1 MNPIFIDLGFIQI
14 YWYSITML
22 LAILTGSFLFYKA
35 LKRKKVSD
43 YHITNIL
50 FYAIL
55 FGILGARI
63 YYVLFNLD
71 YYLEYPIEIL
81 EVWNG
86 GLAIHGAI
94 IGGIISIFVYCKKHK
109 INILKITDAASFSVI
124 IAQAI
129 GRWGNFFNGEAHGGI
144 TTLEKLES
152 MLIPNFIIKGMY
164 IEGNYYIP
172 TFYYE
177 FLWNI
182 LGFIVLFTIYKKYKK
197 LKTGMLTGM
206 YFMWYSFGRFFIE
219 GLRTDSLMISPIA
232 LIILVVLFILAILFM
247 LYKRFRKID
256 KKKFQ
261 ISSIIVLSIGILVA
275 LIFKDNLSYLRVA
288 QLVSIALFGIGFVI
302 IFYNSKDTR
311 SRRLEMRDN

>member
-22 LAILTGSFLFYKA
+22 LAILTGSFLFYKT
-35 LKRKKVSD
+35 LKKKKISD

-50 FYAIL
+50 FYAVL
-55 FGILGARI
+55 FGILGART

-94 IGGIISIFVYCKKHK
+94 IGGLISILVYCKKHK

-129 GRWGNFFNGEAHGGI
+129 GRWGNFFNGEAHGGV

-197 LKTGMLTGM
+197 LKTGMLTGI

-219 GLRTDSLMISPIA
+219 GLRTDSLMISNIA
-232 LIILVVLFILAILFM
+232 LVISIVLFILVILFM

-256 KKKFQ
+256 KKKYQ
-261 ISSIIVLSIGILVA
+261 ISSIIIVLIGILTIF
-275 LIFKDNLSYLRVA
+275 IFKDNLSYLRVA
-288 QLVSIALFGIGFVI
+288 QFVSIILFGIGFVI
-302 IFYNSKDTR
+302 TFYNIKDTR

>member
-35 LKRKKVSD
+35 LKKKKISEVD
-43 YHITNIL
+43 ITNIL
-50 FYAIL
+50 FYAVL
-55 FGILGARI
+55 FGIIGARV
-63 YYVLFNLD
+63 YYCLFNLD
-71 YYLEYPIEIL
+71 YYLKYPLEIL

-94 IGGIISIFVYCKKHK
+94 LGGFIAIVFYCKKHK

-144 TTLEKLES
+144 TTLETLKN

-164 IEGNYYIP
+164 IDGNYYLP
-172 TFYYE
+172 TFYFE
-177 FLWNI
+177 FLWNLI
-182 LGFIVLFTIYKKYKK
+182 GFIVLFTIYKKYKN
-197 LKTGMLTGM
+197 LKTGMLTGL

-219 GLRTDSLMISPIA
+219 GLRTDSLLISNIS
-232 LIILVVLFILAILFM
+232 LVVLITIFILLILFM
-247 LYKRFRKID
+247 LYKRYRKID
-256 KKKFQ
+256 KKTFI
-261 ISSIIVLSIGILVA
+261 ISSVVVLILGILII
-275 LIFKDNLSYLRVA
+275 LIFRNDLNYIRVA
-288 QLVSIALFGIGFVI
+288 QFVSIMLFGIGLLI
-302 IFYNSKDTR
+302 TIYNSKDTR
-311 SRRLEMRDN
+311 IRRLEMRE

>member
-35 LKRKKVSD
+35 LKKKKVSD

-55 FGILGARI
+55 FGILGART

-94 IGGIISIFVYCKKHK
+94 IGGLISIFVYCKKYK

-144 TTLEKLES
+144 TTLENLES

-177 FLWNI
+177 FLWNL
-182 LGFIVLFTIYKKYKK
+182 LGFVVLFTIYKKYKK

-206 YFMWYSFGRFFIE
+206 YFMWYSFVRFFIE

-232 LIILVVLFILAILFM
+232 LIISIVLFILVILFM

-256 KKKFQ
+256 KKKYQ
-261 ISSIIVLSIGILVA
+261 ISSIIIVLIGILTI

-302 IFYNSKDTR
+302 TFYNSKDTR

>member
-35 LKRKKVSD
+35 LKKKKISEFD
-43 YHITNIL
+43 ITNIL
-50 FYAIL
+50 FYAVL
-55 FGILGARI
+55 FGIIGARV
-63 YYVLFNLD
+63 YYCLFNLD
-71 YYLEYPIEIL
+71 YYLKYPLEIL

-94 IGGIISIFVYCKKHK
+94 LGGFIAIVFYCKKHK

-144 TTLEKLES
+144 TTLETLKN

-164 IEGNYYIP
+164 IDGNYYLP
-172 TFYYE
+172 TFYFE
-177 FLWNI
+177 FLWNLI
-182 LGFIVLFTIYKKYKK
+182 GFIVLFTIYKKYKN
-197 LKTGMLTGM
+197 LKTGMLTGL

-219 GLRTDSLMISPIA
+219 GLRTDSLLISNIS
-232 LIILVVLFILAILFM
+232 LVVLITIFILLILFM
-247 LYKRFRKID
+247 LYKRYRKID
-256 KKKFQ
+256 KKTFI
-261 ISSIIVLSIGILVA
+261 ISSVVVLILGILII
-275 LIFKDNLSYLRVA
+275 LIFRNNLNYIRVA
-288 QLVSIALFGIGFVI
+288 QFVSIMLFGIGLLI
-302 IFYNSKDTR
+302 TIYNSKDTR
-311 SRRLEMRDN
+311 IRRLEMRE

>member
-35 LKRKKVSD
+35 LKKKKISEFD
-43 YHITNIL
+43 ITNIL
-50 FYAIL
+50 FYAVL
-55 FGILGARI
+55 FGIIGARV
-63 YYVLFNLD
+63 YYCLFNLD
-71 YYLEYPIEIL
+71 YYLKYPLEIL

-94 IGGIISIFVYCKKHK
+94 LGGFIAIVFYCKKHK

-144 TTLEKLES
+144 TTLETLKN

-164 IEGNYYIP
+164 IDGNYYLP
-172 TFYYE
+172 TFYFE
-177 FLWNI
+177 FLWNLI
-182 LGFIVLFTIYKKYKK
+182 GFIVLFTIYKKYKN
-197 LKTGMLTGM
+197 LKTGMLTGL

-219 GLRTDSLMISPIA
+219 GLRTDSLLISNIS
-232 LIILVVLFILAILFM
+232 LVVLITIFILLILFM
-247 LYKRFRKID
+247 LYKRYRKID
-256 KKKFQ
+256 KKTFI
-261 ISSIIVLSIGILVA
+261 ISSVVVLILGILII
-275 LIFKDNLSYLRVA
+275 LIFRNDLNYIRVA
-288 QLVSIALFGIGFVI
+288 QFVSIMLFGIGLLI
-302 IFYNSKDTR
+302 TIYNSKDTR
-311 SRRLEMRDN
+311 IRRLEMRE